1 MIDDVLFRVIVSVV
15 GTLVT
20 TVLTL
25 LGLYLQQKMGGE
37 KLSKAYSVMTT
48 AVEFVEQTATN
59 LYGEAKMQT
68 AVAWA
73 KNLAARYGLSLTDD
87 QWRILGEQAV
97 FAMNQAMEYVMPSA
111 PVADNPPA

>member
-1 MIDDVLFRVIVSVV
+1 MMDDVLFRVIVSVV
-15 GTLVT
+15 GAFICM
-20 TVLTL
+20 VLTI
-25 LGLYLQQKMGGE
+25 LGNYLAQRVGGE

-73 KNLAARYGLSLTDD
+73 KNLAAKYGLNLTDD
-87 QWRILGEQAV
+87 QWRVLGEQAV

>member
-1 MIDDVLFRVIVSVV
+1 MMDDVLFRVIVSVV

-37 KLSKAYSVMTT
+37 KLGKAYSIAAT
-48 AVEFVEQTATN
+48 AVECVEQFVVDAH
-59 LYGEAKMQT
+59 GEAKMQ
-68 AVAWA
+68 AAIRYM
-73 KNLAARYGLSLTDD
+73 KNLATRYGPKLTDD